1 MKALYTGMILIL
13 LAAIAV
19 NGMCE
24 KNSNTGTIVIT
35 IVDARPS
42 QEGTIIVA
50 LSDSEE
56 SWLKLDKAF
65 VRTTIPVTADSMIV
79 KLSGIPYSNAY
90 AIQVIH
96 DKNDNG
102 KFDMRW
108 FPYPKPKEGAGVSNN
123 NTGFGPPDY
132 DEARFELSEP
142 HLSLRIRMIY

>member
-1 MKALYTGMILIL
+1 MKVLYTGMTFIL
-13 LAAIAV
+13 LASIAV
-19 NGMCE
+19 DGICE
-24 KNSNTGTIVIT
+24 GNDDTGTIAVI

-42 QEGTIIVA
+42 QGGTIIVA
-50 LSDSEE
+50 LSDSEKN
-56 SWLKLDKAF
+56 WLKLDKAI
-65 VRTTIPVTADSMIV
+65 VRKTVPVTADSMIV
-79 KLSGIPYSNAY
+79 ELDGIPYGNTY

-96 DKNDNG
+96 DKNGNG

-132 DEARFELSEP
+132 DEARFGLSEP